1 MHICNIIIV
10 IIVMIIL
17 VLDINYI
24 VSCVLISIGIITIL
38 LYFCCYDAVMQQR
51 LLYLKP
57 F

>member
-1 MHICNIIIV
+1 MCNVIIV
-10 IIVMIIL
+10 IIIL

-24 VSCVLISIGIITIL
+24 VSCVIISIGIITIL
-38 LYFCCYDAVMQQR
+38 LYFCCYDGVMQQR